1 MVRVGTLDTLYGD
14 VLRAGY
20 HLGLAVIVGGGF
32 ALGALAAPAIF
43 RTLRSRGEAG
53 TVFGA
58 ILERYDGFAILA
70 LILIALTTILKAGAF
85 DEDPRDVRILIR
97 WTALALMGAAVLYG
111 SAWANPVARAIRKQ
125 TQGFDDLPDNDVRR
139 REFRSLH
146 ARSARAFTI
155 AVLVGAIALYYS

>member
-1 MVRVGTLDTLYGD
+1 MDTFYGD

-43 RTLRSRGEAG
+43 RTIRSRGEAG

-70 LILIALTTILKAGAF
+70 LILVALTTILKFRAF
-85 DEDPRDVRILIR
+85 EEDPRDARTVLR
-97 WTALALMGAAVLYG
+97 WVALALMGMAVLYG

-125 TQGFDDLPDNDVRR
+125 TPGFDDLPDNDIRK

-155 AVLVGAIALYYS
+155 AVVFGVAAVYLS

>member
-1 MVRVGTLDTLYGD
+1 MVRVGTLDTFYGD

-70 LILIALTTILKAGAF
+70 LILVALTTILKAGAF
-85 DEDPRDVRILIR
+85 QEDLRDVRILIR
-97 WTALALMGAAVLYG
+97 WAALALMGIAVLYG
-111 SAWANPVARAIRKQ
+111 AAWANPVARAIRKQ
-125 TQGFDDLPDNDVRR
+125 TPGFDDLPDNDLRR

-146 ARSARAFTI
+146 ARSARAFTL
-155 AVLVGAIALYYS
+155 AVLFGAVALYFS